1 MFIADALSFTLDGET
16 YVVAD
21 QGREADFEHDMI
33 RVRGLE
39 VHRLLARVGR
49 RSHLGGPT
57 SRTRRLL
64 EDAGW
69 RSGGRPGDPCSLP
82 ANLALYV
89 VPKWP
94 SLNRSALC
102 IEPDHDVVDLMD
114 LSDAEPLGQTG
125 PTETEWV
132 EVVVLDEDD
141 RPVPLV
147 DYEIRLSD
155 GRVRRGRTDI
165 NGALYYDGLPSG
177 TCELVLLD
185 RDESTWDLVAS

>member
-1 MFIADALSFTLDGET
+1 MFIADTLSFTIDGDT

-21 QGREADFEHDMI
+21 RGRAVDFDQPMV
-33 RVRGLE
+33 RVRGRQA
-39 VHRLLARVGR
+39 HRLLTEAGR
-49 RSHLGGPT
+49 R

-64 EDAGW
+64 EETGW
-69 RSGGRPGDPCSLP
+69 RSRSRPGEPPCSLP
-82 ANLALYV
+82 GHLALYF
-89 VPKWP
+89 VPKREH
-94 SLNRSALC
+94 LDRSQFSF
-102 IEPDHDVVDLMD
+102 EPGHDVVDLMD
-114 LSDAEPLGQTG
+114 LSEVEPAADTSPL
-125 PTETEWV
+125 EKEWV

-155 GRVRRGRTDI
+155 GRVRTGRTDI
-165 NGALYYDGLPSG
+165 NGLIYYDGLPGG